1 VRGRIGKPSLE
12 LPDGELAQKSD
23 RISTLGVGQIVPAGW
38 KDTVWVH
45 PTLQGV
51 SMPDVATTPNG
62 SDGAGMDPFYNK
74 YVVHDVAQ
82 ILLRHLP
89 RVDITSGY

>member
-1 VRGRIGKPSLE
+1 
-12 LPDGELAQKSD
+12 
-23 RISTLGVGQIVPAGW
+23 
-38 KDTVWVH
+38 VH

-89 RVDITSGY
+89 RVDITSGYWWKKEIQWWRIRGAPRAVVGSNPKIQMLKKATITKMD